1 MRHLQRWTMVA
12 AVVLFAACSKDK
24 DIDKPADL
32 TPINATLK
40 VDHLWSAKVADKG
53 GKVLR
58 LGLGLAVEG
67 DRVFAAGYK
76 GEVTAYNINNGHEI
90 WRTKVKKEPFS
101 GGPAAGHDLVVV
113 GTSGGDVIA
122 LGSADGK
129 IRWRVSLNGEI
140 LAAPAI
146 SERVVAVRTV
156 DGKLRALSPADGH
169 ELWTQEQQVPRL
181 SLRGTSSPVIAGE
194 LTLCGF
200 DNGKVVAV
208 NMNDGSLQWEAT
220 IAPPHGKTELERL
233 DDVDSTP
240 HVSGQDVF
248 TVGFQGKIA
257 MLALDTGQVWWQHDA
272 SSYRDIALDD
282 DAIYMATA
290 DGKIRWRVS
299 LNGEILAAPAVSE
312 RVVAVR
318 TVDGKLRALSPAD
331 GHELWTQEQQ
341 VPRLSLRGT
350 SSPVI
355 AGELTLCGFDNGK
368 VVAVNMNDGSL
379 QWEATIAPPH
389 GKTELERLDDVDS
402 TPHVSGQDVFTV
414 GFQGKIAMLALDTGQ
429 VWWQHDASSYR
440 DIALDDDAIYMAT
453 ADGEVVALRR
463 RTGAEVWRQKALLH
477 RGLSAVALTDN
488 AVVTADYKGNLHWLD
503 KATGEL
509 AAREPTGK
517 VRVSN
522 APVVSGNIV
531 LVINDAGRISAYRTS
546 PIGRA
551 MAAPHSVPA
560 ETSTTGKTVV
570 TPEAAPAAAPA
581 PEPATPAAPAPEP
594 AAPPTVT
601 PQPQ

>member
-24 DIDKPADL
+24 DIDKPAVL

-140 LAAPAI
+140 LAAPA
-146 SERVVAVRTV
+146 
-156 DGKLRALSPADGH
+156 
-169 ELWTQEQQVPRL
+169 
-181 SLRGTSSPVIAGE
+181 
-194 LTLCGF
+194 
-200 DNGKVVAV
+200 
-208 NMNDGSLQWEAT
+208 
-220 IAPPHGKTELERL
+220 
-233 DDVDSTP
+233 
-240 HVSGQDVF
+240 
-248 TVGFQGKIA
+248 
-257 MLALDTGQVWWQHDA
+257 
-272 SSYRDIALDD
+272 
-282 DAIYMATA
+282 
-290 DGKIRWRVS
+290 
-299 LNGEILAAPAVSE
+299 VSE

-318 TVDGKLRALSPAD
+318 TVDGKLRALSPVD

-560 ETSTTGKTVV
+560 ETSSTGKAVA
-570 TPEAAPAAAPA
+570 TPETAPAATA
-581 PEPATPAAPAPEP
+581 PEPAPAAAPAPEP
-594 AAPPTVT
+594 AAPPTIT